1 MGKKPATRVKTPTL
15 VDARGKLTAAGRRAV
30 AEAVAF
36 FTYGAMYVPYAESE
50 RTTPLQWEQ
59 YKAFFLQIIPEIGR
73 VSAAKAMG
81 AILPSVMWRAEPEG
95 CGTVSVPEGA
105 PFVWACPS
113 GGTCGDWGFL
123 SSVFERASADPLA
136 RCIGGGI
143 KSFMEFMVD
152 GGLASAPNGGTA
164 PYRRSNEELISTMAG
179 DGTGIIFNEALLV
192 CAEWALTGYP
202 DGLVDPVASS
212 ALFSIVLPSLAR
224 ARAMWYD
231 REPVASKW
239 KSGAGDNEQALLLMR
254 VVSEPFE
261 KEDRHLAGVVKGRN
275 ALFAHCAIHG
285 IPVSDVVPESHP
297 SRLPLSYKRK
307 RTWYRTAT
315 YVWGAYGARAF
326 NGHEGLFAPVL
337 MLLPDFDDDIR
348 DRRQYPLD
356 AEMVRLVVEEAGGIE
371 SVADKGFDG
380 AGVNKKAFLRV
391 SAKALAAIYPDGVN
405 GRFFVHD
412 PRRGLVLFQCDCTV
426 HAV

>member
-1 MGKKPATRVKTPTL
+1 MGKEPTL
-15 VDARGKLTAAGRRAV
+15 VDARGNLTAAGRRAV

-50 RTTPLQWEQ
+50 RAVPLQWEH
-59 YKAFFLQIIPEIGR
+59 YKGFFLRFIPGMGR

-81 AILPSVMWRAEPEG
+81 AILPSVMWRAESEVS
-95 CGTVSVPEGA
+95 GTVSVPEGA

-113 GGTCGDWGFL
+113 GGACGDWGFL
-123 SSVFERASADPLA
+123 SNVFERAAADPLVD
-136 RCIGGGI
+136 CIGGRA
-143 KSFMEFMVD
+143 KKFAEFMAD
-152 GGLASAPNGGTA
+152 GGLAPAPSDHHG
-164 PYRRSNEELISTMAG
+164 LISAMAG
-179 DGTGIIFNEALLV
+179 DGTGVLFNEALLV

-202 DGLVDPVASS
+202 DGLVDPVAAS

-254 VVSEPFE
+254 VVSAPFE

-275 ALFAHCAIHG
+275 ALFAHCAVHG

-297 SRLPLSYKRK
+297 SRLPLSYKRA
-307 RTWYRTAT
+307 RTWYRTAA
-315 YVWGAYGARAF
+315 YVWGACGERMF

-337 MLLPDFDDDIR
+337 GLLPDFDDDIR

-380 AGVNKKAFLRV
+380 AGVNKGAFLRV

-412 PRRGLVLFQCDCTV
+412 PRRGLVLFQGDCTV
-426 HAV
+426 CTA